1 VALSIHHGAPG
12 SYKSFCLV
20 QRFGFDAL
28 VTGRTIVTNI
38 RGFHDLENIKKHFP
52 DLKIHPDSSI
62 IFVTSDSK
70 KGRQLM
76 AGFFHWVPF
85 NCLLLIDEG
94 QRVYPKRKGF
104 TLEMLDKFVCP
115 EGYIPHQLPP
125 NDEFPDG
132 IPRPEDAVTAFDM
145 QRHYQWDIYISTPHI
160 NKILDPIREVA
171 VTSFYHTSLAE
182 KLPLF
187 FKNTWYEHKHD
198 PSNAGHSPF
207 QRIGAPTKYKADLK
221 IFNCYQSTATGEH
234 TESKADKSILS
245 DSTLRLKL
253 FFVVVG
259 LASGIY
265 FGLKALNRPNPLKD
279 NQAVVADSSNVHQV
293 LSSSTLADSK
303 AAVVDVSNKGTNQT
317 TVISPDNDN
326 HNQNFN
332 VLASVGFKPLLIAS
346 QTKSLN
352 TNDLKLII
360 KTSSGVKTVDY
371 QFIVQSGFFASVH
384 ALCHITLIHTSGQ
397 SFDVSCSHPE
407 IDKCGISIASPEKI
421 INRDCSLFPSPEIVQ
436 DKKTKPLITA
446 SQIIT
451 KQGI

>member
-104 TLEMLDKFVCP
+104 TLESLDRYVCP
-115 EGYIPHQLPP
+115 DGYTPSQLPP
-125 NDEFPDG
+125 NAEFPDG
-132 IPRPEDAVTAFDM
+132 IPRPEDALTAFDM
-145 QRHYQWDIYISTPHI
+145 QRHFQWDIYISTPHI

-221 IFNCYQSTATGEH
+221 IFNCYQSTATGEY

-245 DSTLRLKL
+245 DSTLRLKM

-265 FGLKALNRPNPLKD
+265 FGIKAFNRHSSPPPIESSIVTNHD
-279 NQAVVADSSNVHQV
+279 N
-293 LSSSTLADSK
+293 LSSPASTGSSSAQTVVSSVSK
-303 AAVVDVSNKGTNQT
+303 PGTIKTSDLVVNHDNYYQTSNLYVN
-317 TVISPDNDN
+317 
-326 HNQNFN
+326 
-332 VLASVGFKPLLIAS
+332 LGFKPVLIAS
-346 QTKSLN
+346 QSHNL
-352 TNDLKLII
+352 
-360 KTSSGVKTVDY
+360 KTSNLKFYIKNNSGLRIVDY
-371 QFIVQSGFFASVH
+371 QYLINSGFYASIH
-384 ALCHITLIHTSGQ
+384 SHCNITLIHSTGQ
-397 SFDVSCSHPE
+397 TLDVGCSHP
-407 IDKCGISIASPEKI
+407 SIANCAIVINTPDKI
-421 INRDCSLFPSPEIVQ
+421 INHDCSLFEAPVTVSMSTP
-436 DKKTKPLITA
+436 KPMITA

-451 KQGI
+451 KQGL